1 VCGFDVASS
10 TLNLLFNIHHLQF
23 NIVLPASLILLAS
36 VSPAAAAEPVT
47 IEKLQ
52 ASLQSYHL
60 KIVTLRGT
68 AHQIQI
74 LTSPPPA
81 LPRIDTQCQMV
92 HPPYTF
98 VLSDETGFLQITVR
112 ARPPCVSKHSPA
124 EPPDVADGDTVS
136 VDAQITV
143 TPGSGTGTAGAT
155 LDVLAVNI
163 QRVGN

>member
-1 VCGFDVASS
+1 MKL
-10 TLNLLFNIHHLQF
+10 TPMRLRTQL
-23 NIVLPASLILLAS
+23 VLW
-36 VSPAAAAEPVT
+36 PAAVAMATIVSAAESVT

-52 ASLQSYHL
+52 ADPQSYHL
-60 KIVTLRGT
+60 KTVTLRGT
-68 AHQIQI
+68 THQIQT
-74 LTSPPPA
+74 LTSPPPT
-81 LPRIDTQCQMV
+81 LPQLDTQCLMV

-143 TPGSGTGTAGAT
+143 TPGSGTGTAGAA
-155 LDVLAVNI
+155 LNVLAVNI

>member
-1 VCGFDVASS
+1 MGIGKTVVMQ
-10 TLNLLFNIHHLQF
+10 TL
-23 NIVLPASLILLAS
+23 VLCVSASLGS
-36 VSPAAAAEPVT
+36 SAEPVT

-52 ASLQSYHL
+52 ADPHSYNL
-60 KIVTLRGT
+60 KMVTLRGT

-81 LPRIDTQCQMV
+81 LPQIDTRCLMV

-112 ARPPCVSKHSPA
+112 ARPPCVSKLSPA
-124 EPPDVADGDTVS
+124 EPPDVADGDMVS

-143 TPGSGTGTAGAT
+143 APGSGSGTAGAT

-163 QRVGN
+163 QREGH

>member
-1 VCGFDVASS
+1 MGIGKTAVVHA
-10 TLNLLFNIHHLQF
+10 LLMYAG
-23 NIVLPASLILLAS
+23 VSLGL
-36 VSPAAAAEPVT
+36 AAEPVT

-52 ASLQSYHL
+52 ADPQSYHL
-60 KIVTLRGT
+60 KMVMLKGT

-81 LPRIDTQCQMV
+81 HPRIDTQCLMV

-98 VLSDETGFLQITVR
+98 VLSDDTGFLQITVR

-163 QRVGN
+163 QRAGN

>member
-1 VCGFDVASS
+1 MEIGKTVTMQVLLICASGS
-10 TLNLLFNIHHLQF
+10 FGL
-23 NIVLPASLILLAS
+23 S
-36 VSPAAAAEPVT
+36 AEPVT
-47 IEKLQ
+47 IEKL
-52 ASLQSYHL
+52 LTDPQSYHL
-60 KIVTLRGT
+60 KMVALQGI

-81 LPRIDTQCQMV
+81 LPQLDTRCLMV

-136 VDAQITV
+136 VEAQITV
-143 TPGSGTGTAGAT
+143 AQGSGPGASGTT
-155 LDVLAVNI
+155 LDILAVNI
-163 QRVGN
+163 QRVNQP

>member
-1 VCGFDVASS
+1 MGIGKAVVVLMLLVCAGA
-10 TLNLLFNIHHLQF
+10 
-23 NIVLPASLILLAS
+23 PG
-36 VSPAAAAEPVT
+36 AAAEPVM

-52 ASLQSYHL
+52 ANPQAYNL

-68 AHQIQI
+68 VHQVQI
-74 LTSPPPA
+74 LTGQPPA
-81 LPRIDTQCQMV
+81 FPQIDTRCLMV

-124 EPPDVADGDTVS
+124 EPPDVSDGESVS

-143 TPGSGTGTAGAT
+143 VPGTGPGAAGMT
-155 LDVLAVNI
+155 LDALAVNI
-163 QRVGN
+163 QREGH

>member
-1 VCGFDVASS
+1 MAAITRLSLVLAAL
-10 TLNLLFNIHHLQF
+10 LN
-23 NIVLPASLILLAS
+23 AA
-36 VSPAAAAEPVT
+36 PAAAAEPVT
-47 IEKLQ
+47 IEKL
-52 ASLQSYHL
+52 LTDPQSYHL
-60 KIVTLRGT
+60 KMVALQGS

-81 LPRIDTQCQMV
+81 LPQLDTRCLMV

-124 EPPDVADGDTVS
+124 EPPDVSDGDTVS
-136 VDAQITV
+136 VEAQITV
-143 TPGSGTGTAGAT
+143 AQGSGPGAPGAT

-163 QRVGN
+163 QRVNQP

>member
-1 VCGFDVASS
+1 MGIGKTVVVQA
-10 TLNLLFNIHHLQF
+10 LLMYAGLSFGL
-23 NIVLPASLILLAS
+23 
-36 VSPAAAAEPVT
+36 AAESVT

-52 ASLQSYHL
+52 VSPQSYHL
-60 KIVTLRGT
+60 KVVTIRGT
-68 AHQIQI
+68 ANQIQI
-74 LTSPPPA
+74 LTSPPPT
-81 LPRIDTQCQMV
+81 LPRIDTQCLMV

>member
-1 VCGFDVASS
+1 MGIGKTVVVQV
-10 TLNLLFNIHHLQF
+10 LLMY
-23 NIVLPASLILLAS
+23 AGALLGL
-36 VSPAAAAEPVT
+36 AAEPVT

-52 ASLQSYHL
+52 ADPQSYHL
-60 KIVTLRGT
+60 KMVTLRGT

-74 LTSPPPA
+74 LTSPPPP
-81 LPRIDTQCQMV
+81 LPQIDTQCRMA

-98 VLSDETGFLQITVR
+98 VLSDETSFLQITVR

-143 TPGSGTGTAGAT
+143 MPGSGTGAAGDT

>member
-1 VCGFDVASS
+1 MGIGKTAVMQ
-10 TLNLLFNIHHLQF
+10 TL
-23 NIVLPASLILLAS
+23 VLCLSGS
-36 VSPAAAAEPVT
+36 FGSAAESVT

-52 ASLQSYHL
+52 ADPQAYNL

-68 AHQIQI
+68 AHQVQI

-81 LPRIDTQCQMV
+81 LPQLDTRCLMV

-124 EPPDVADGDTVS
+124 EPLDVADGDMVS

-143 TPGSGTGTAGAT
+143 VPGSGPGATGAT

-163 QRVGN
+163 QHEGH